1 MVADNHLELGA
12 TVEEMEFESIQLG
25 LDEAKLWAFSLKQN
39 EEYVAELEQL
49 CSADEI
55 SRANRFVTEEL
66 RQRFIVARGTLRQ
79 MLSAAT
85 DLPANE
91 IQFRY
96 EQWGKPQLL
105 DCGSS
110 PRPVHFNVSHSAD
123 VALIGVSSEAIGV
136 DIECPSTR
144 VNCRA
149 ISSQVVSPAEDH
161 VWKRTPAK
169 DHDQLIMRLW
179 VCKEAILKAMGLGI
193 AEGLQK
199 ISFPMP
205 ISDSDAFCALEIDPS
220 LQLHLDEDGNCLMN
234 SWTDPSTWRVQLIN
248 ELPHCYAAVTTQRHI
263 HRITLENFL
272 V

>member
-1 MVADNHLELGA
+1 MD
-12 TVEEMEFESIQLG
+12 FESIQLG
-25 LDEAKLWAFSLKQN
+25 LDEAKLWAFSLKQD
-39 EEYVAELEQL
+39 EKYVAELEQL

-55 SRANRFVTEEL
+55 SRANRFVTDEL
-66 RQRFIVARGTLRQ
+66 RQRFLVARGTLRRL
-79 MLSAAT
+79 LSAAI
-85 DLPANE
+85 DVPAEE

-105 DCGSS
+105 SRGNV
-110 PRPVHFNVSHSAD
+110 PRPLHFNVSHSAD
-123 VALIGVSSEAIGV
+123 MALIGISSESLGV

-149 ISSQVVSPAEDH
+149 ISSQVLSTSENRL
-161 VWKRTPAK
+161 WKQLPAK
-169 DHDQLIMRLW
+169 DHDKFIMRLW
-179 VCKEAILKAMGLGI
+179 VCKESILKALGLGI

-205 ISDSDAFCALEIDPS
+205 IPDSDAFRALEIDPS

-234 SWTDPSTWRVQLIN
+234 SWTDPATWRVQLIS

-263 HRITLENFL
+263 RRITLNNCL
-272 V
+272 G